1 MSYEED
7 RTPEE
12 QMRILSRRSFLW
24 AGAAALGA
32 GALWQG
38 ILRSPRRDG
47 MLAPLRTVNEL
58 NRDVWEKLFRENSRA
73 PEFDKRL
80 AGARYN
86 SNIGMTSK
94 LNPATWRLRVEGLQT
109 GDRMLTLDDI
119 KRLPRVE
126 QTTEF
131 KCIEGWSQVMT
142 FAGVTML
149 DFARTYGPKLRI
161 GSASNRSWEVHEVVP
176 FVWMETPD
184 GKYFVGLDTPSA
196 LHPQTLL
203 AYEMNGQPL
212 EDKHGAPLRLVIPV
226 KYGIKNIKR
235 IGRIRF
241 TDVQPRDYWYEDG
254 YDWYAGL

>member
-1 MSYEED
+1 MSDRED
-7 RTPEE
+7 ISPEE
-12 QMRILSRRSFLW
+12 RMRMLSRRSFLW
-24 AGAAALGA
+24 AGVATLGA
-32 GALWQG
+32 GVVWQS
-38 ILRSPRRDG
+38 ILRSPRRNG

-58 NRDVWEKLFRENSRA
+58 NRDLWERLFRESSLA

-80 AGARYN
+80 AGSRYN
-86 SNIGMTSK
+86 SNIGLTTEMDPS
-94 LNPATWRLRVEGLQT
+94 TWRLKVEGLET
-109 GDRMLTLDDI
+109 GDRLLTLADL

-131 KCIEGWSQVMT
+131 KCIEGWSQIMT
-142 FAGVTML
+142 FAGARML
-149 DFARTYGPKLRI
+149 DFAQRYRPKLRS
-161 GSASNRSWEVHEVVP
+161 GASNRESLQVGDVVP
-176 FVWMETPD
+176 YVWMETPD
-184 GKYFVGLDTPSA
+184 GAYFVGLDTPSA

-212 EDKHGAPLRLVIPV
+212 EVKHGAPLRLVIPV
-226 KYGIKNIKR
+226 KYGIKSIKR